1 MSLGQRL
8 RGRDAIAFL
17 GGALSGLLIA
27 RLVFKMLAAR
37 PDSPAVT
44 WLYALTGPLVAPLAV
59 LDRSQPHFGAVL
71 EFSTLGTLMII
82 VCLTALGWVWLGRM
96 RQS

>member
-1 MSLGQRL
+1 MQHIQRV
-8 RGRDAIAFL
+8 RDAIALL

-27 RLVFKMLAAR
+27 RLALKILAAR
-37 PDSPAVT
+37 PDSPAIT

-59 LDRSQPHFGAVL
+59 LDRDQPRFGAVL
-71 EFSTLGTLMII
+71 EFSALAMLI
-82 VCLTALGWVWLGRM
+82 VVISLTALGWVWLGRM

>member
-1 MSLGQRL
+1 MQHIQRV
-8 RGRDAIAFL
+8 RDAIALL

-27 RLVFKMLAAR
+27 RLALKILAAR
-37 PDSPAVT
+37 PDSPTVT

-59 LDRSQPHFGAVL
+59 LDYEQPRFGAVL
-71 EFSTLGTLMII
+71 EFSALAMLI
-82 VCLTALGWVWLGRM
+82 VVISLTALGWVWLGRM

>member
-1 MSLGQRL
+1 MPLGQRL

-27 RLVFKMLAAR
+27 RLVFKILAAR

-44 WLYALTGPLVAPLAV
+44 WLYTLTGPLVAPFAV
-59 LDRSQPHFGAVL
+59 LDRDQPRFGAVL
-71 EFSTLGTLMII
+71 EFSTLVTLMII